1 MDEPC
6 DLIARTL
13 TGLEEVLASE
23 LQALG
28 ATDIS
33 AQRRVVHFRGD
44 RRVLYAANLWCRTAT
59 RVLKPIHTFSATT
72 DDDLYRSVQQLD
84 WSEHLSPRD
93 TLAINPLV
101 SGELHTHSLYA
112 AQRTKD
118 AIVDQLRERHG
129 QRPSVDLDNPTLRIG
144 LHLRQSQGTIYL
156 DASGRS
162 LHRRGYRTAAGEAPL
177 SEVLAAG
184 ILMLGGW
191 DSSKP
196 LVDFMCGSGTIPIE
210 AALLARRIAPGL
222 IRNDF
227 GYMRWRGYDR
237 ALHERL
243 VQEAREV
250 ALPACA
256 STIQGSDIDASVLEL
271 ARHNARRAGVA
282 ADIVFDVTNYS
293 DVQPPREPGW
303 LVCNP
308 PYDQRLKMAHV
319 ENLYRRLGRVLKH
332 TWPGHQALLLSG
344 NLDAAVQIGLRP
356 ARRFRVFNGPIECRL
371 LRFALYDGRRSD
383 RDATEPVAEP
393 TPPTESSPV
402 VKLRSTADQG
412 TELASRLTRMGKHW
426 AKWARRQ
433 QVDAYRI
440 YDQDIPEIPLTIDFF
455 AGHLVI
461 AEHERPHHRSD
472 IEHRQWLEQMSR
484 VATESLN
491 IPRDRVW
498 LRPLQSATPSRV
510 ATRSRT
516 PLAAD
521 RDELRVVVRERA
533 LQFEVRCRRGTDPG
547 LPLHARTL
555 RQQIETQSAGRRV
568 LILFGHTG
576 AYSVAA
582 AVGGAAQT
590 VTVEAAD
597 NNVNWI
603 ERNLALNHV
612 DPRSHRVVE
621 ADPVQFASDS
631 AKESFD
637 LIVVAPPSALGP
649 ATARRWDVLRDHG
662 ALLQSTLPLLAA
674 DGQMYFVTTARRLKL
689 AEGQLPDATLRE
701 ITAQTVPSDHRNRR
715 AHRCWSIRRRR
726 D

>member
-101 SGELHTHSLYA
+101 SGEVHTHSLYA

-156 DASGRS
+156 DASGGS

-237 ALHERL
+237 GA
-243 VQEAREV
+243 AR
-250 ALPACA
+250 AARARGAPGRTA
-256 STIQGSDIDASVLEL
+256 SLRKYDPRIGHRRQR
-271 ARHNARRAGVA
+271 ARAGQAQRPGAGVA

-332 TWPGHQALLLSG
+332 TWSGHQVLLTLGQSRRG
-344 NLDAAVQIGLRP
+344 CADRFEAGATIPCIQRADRVPAAAIRTVRRSPIRP
-356 ARRFRVFNGPIECRL
+356 RRHR
-371 LRFALYDGRRSD
+371 AGRRTNDTD
-383 RDATEPVAEP
+383 RV
-393 TPPTESSPV
+393 
-402 VKLRSTADQG
+402 L
-412 TELASRLTRMGKHW
+412 
-426 AKWARRQ
+426 ARRQ
-433 QVDAYRI
+433 AALDGR
-440 YDQDIPEIPLTIDFF
+440 
-455 AGHLVI
+455 
-461 AEHERPHHRSD
+461 
-472 IEHRQWLEQMSR
+472 
-484 VATESLN
+484 
-491 IPRDRVW
+491 PRD
-498 LRPLQSATPSRV
+498 
-510 ATRSRT
+510 
-516 PLAAD
+516 
-521 RDELRVVVRERA
+521 
-533 LQFEVRCRRGTDPG
+533 GTGQP
-547 LPLHARTL
+547 
-555 RQQIETQSAGRRV
+555 
-568 LILFGHTG
+568 
-576 AYSVAA
+576 
-582 AVGGAAQT
+582 
-590 VTVEAAD
+590 
-597 NNVNWI
+597 
-603 ERNLALNHV
+603 
-612 DPRSHRVVE
+612 
-621 ADPVQFASDS
+621 
-631 AKESFD
+631 FD
-637 LIVVAPPSALGP
+637 AHGKALGQSG
-649 ATARRWDVLRDHG
+649 HG
-662 ALLQSTLPLLAA
+662 GNKSTRTEFTIGTSPR
-674 DGQMYFVTTARRLKL
+674 FR
-689 AEGQLPDATLRE
+689 
-701 ITAQTVPSDHRNRR
+701 
-715 AHRCWSIRRRR
+715 
-726 D
+726 